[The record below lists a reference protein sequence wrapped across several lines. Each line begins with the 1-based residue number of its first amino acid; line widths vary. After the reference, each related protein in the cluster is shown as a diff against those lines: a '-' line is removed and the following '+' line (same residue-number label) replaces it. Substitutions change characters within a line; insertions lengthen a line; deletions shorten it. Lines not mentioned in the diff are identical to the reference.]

1 MFDKVKQTL
10 GNTKNL
16 IFIVIAIL
24 FIITAVF
31 VYKKY
36 VSPRLNP
43 NFIANK
49 EWMGKNNS
57 NNNNSTNALD
67 GPQEA
72 EIFFFHTEWCPHCKK
87 AAPIWEQFKEQNE
100 GKIINNYKL
109 IFRDIDADKD
119 EATAN
124 LFDVQAF
131 PTIKLKK
138 NQEITEYDAKPQVA
152 TLNKFINTVL

>member
-16 IFIVIAIL
+16 ILIIIAIL

-43 NFIANK
+43 DFTANK
-49 EWMGKNNS
+49 EWIGKNNS
-57 NNNNSTNALD
+57 GSNTLD

-72 EIFFFHTEWCPHCKK
+72 EIYFFYTEWCPHCKK
-87 AAPIWEQFKEQNE
+87 AEPIWQQFKEQNE

-124 LFDVQAF
+124 LFDIQAF
-131 PTIKLKK
+131 PTITLKK

>member
-1 MFDKVKQTL
+1 MFDKVKQTF

-24 FIITAVF
+24 FIITAVV
-31 VYKKY
+31 VYKKF

-43 NFIANK
+43 NFVANK
-49 EWMGKNNS
+49 EWIGK
-57 NNNNSTNALD
+57 NNNNSSSDLD

-72 EIFFFHTEWCPHCKK
+72 EVYFFFTEWCPHCKK
-87 AAPIWEQFKEQNE
+87 AEPIWQQFKEQNE

-138 NQEITEYDAKPQVA
+138 NQEIIEYDAKPQVS

>member
-24 FIITAVF
+24 FIITAVV
-31 VYKKY
+31 VYKKF

-43 NFIANK
+43 DFVANK
-49 EWMGKNNS
+49 EWIGKNNT
-57 NNNNSTNALD
+57 NNSSSLD

-72 EIFFFHTEWCPHCKK
+72 EVYFFFTEWCPHCKK
-87 AAPIWEQFKEQNE
+87 AEPIWQQFKEQNE

-138 NQEITEYDAKPQVA
+138 NQEIIEYDAKPQVS
-152 TLNKFINTVL
+152 TLNKFVNTVL

>member
-1 MFDKVKQTL
+1 MFDKVKQTF

-24 FIITAVF
+24 FIITAVV
-31 VYKKY
+31 VYKKF

-43 NFIANK
+43 NFVANK
-49 EWMGKNNS
+49 EWIGKNNNKS
-57 NNNNSTNALD
+57 SSSLD

-72 EIFFFHTEWCPHCKK
+72 EVYFFFTEWCPHCKK
-87 AAPIWEQFKEQNE
+87 AEPIWQQFKEQNE

-138 NQEITEYDAKPQVA
+138 NQEIIEYDAKPQVS